1 MSLQLTS
8 LTMAEGG
15 SSADSKNNYD
25 EDEDKTVL
33 VIDSN
38 ILMKKIPTLRILSKD
53 SRYIL
58 FIPWRVTTELDGL
71 KYNQNKNIAKNARKA
86 NRFYS
91 SEEFS
96 NSRHLCQNAIDAKEI
111 DDLFPDSNKDDS
123 IIKSAIQLRA
133 KYPTQKIE
141 IYTLDRNLQAKAK
154 IGWPIELVRRSTKI
168 NKPFKNFDGEAYR
181 KNHYAKKTKTSAVN
195 DDSMPTTGIA
205 QHSNTSNS
213 RQVEVKENYAIM
225 NISQIR
231 EGRSRNNADEYSVEN
246 VTKQLAATNIS
257 GNFVRGEEESEV
269 RRNRSPPK
277 PLRRPALRRPH
288 Q

>member
-15 SSADSKNNYD
+15 SSADSKNNND

-38 ILMKKIPTLRILSKD
+38 ILMTKIPTLRILSKD

-71 KYNQNKNIAKNARKA
+71 KHNENENTAKQARKA
-86 NRFYS
+86 IRFYVS
-91 SEEFS
+91 KQFS
-96 NSRHLCQNAIDAKEI
+96 NSRHLCQNAIDAYKI
-111 DDLFPDSNKDDS
+111 DFLFPNSNKDDS

-133 KYPTQKIE
+133 KYPTQNIE

-181 KNHYAKKTKTSAVN
+181 KNHYAKKTRAVKN
-195 DDSMPTTGIA
+195 DSMPTIGIF
-205 QHSNTSNS
+205 QNS
-213 RQVEVKENYAIM
+213 KISDNRQVEVQENYPIM
-225 NISQIR
+225 NIR

-246 VTKQLAATNIS
+246 VTRQLAATNIS
-257 GNFVRGEEESEV
+257 GDFVRGEEESEV
-269 RRNRSPPK
+269 RRNQSPPK